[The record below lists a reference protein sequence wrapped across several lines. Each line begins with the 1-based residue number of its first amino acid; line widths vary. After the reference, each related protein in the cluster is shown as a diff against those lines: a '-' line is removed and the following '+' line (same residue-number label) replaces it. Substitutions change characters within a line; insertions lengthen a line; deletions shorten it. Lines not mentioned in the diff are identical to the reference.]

1 MRLGWDLTLGL
12 VIIISIISTFLW
24 VTPAQAVTIT
34 DLGLNCA
41 GAAVGGIITNV
52 SCLGQG
58 LFLDARVTG
67 WPANGD
73 PLDAAPV
80 GRFALTVDEALIGE
94 EIRTLPTQLGPCFL
108 CSDPPF
114 FTGLGMGWR
123 LPLDALCAEGCVG
136 DGLASLD
143 FVGGRDPSIA
153 FTLDVPTPE
162 PTTLLL
168 FGTTVAGLGVS
179 AWRRRCWA

>member
-12 VIIISIISTFLW
+12 VIIISIISTFRW

-80 GRFALTVDEALIGE
+80 GRFALTLDEALIGE

-114 FTGLGMGWR
+114 FTGLGMG
-123 LPLDALCAEGCVG
+123 
-136 DGLASLD
+136 
-143 FVGGRDPSIA
+143 
-153 FTLDVPTPE
+153 
-162 PTTLLL
+162 
-168 FGTTVAGLGVS
+168 
-179 AWRRRCWA
+179 